1 MGVSNK
7 KKHTGGVKGAL
18 LSLAIILGIAGGAGE
33 AENVDTTEFYET
45 AYTTEIESKIINE
58 TEELIAISDEED
70 LQIQVP
76 MASVDCEGESY
87 TEIVS
92 LFENAGFLNVD
103 TYSREMEY
111 TIKISDKTV
120 AEISVA
126 GASVFDENA
135 KFSENAVVKVYYYIV
150 LPEETEIKT
159 QEIVDTSQSL
169 TDNNQAVD
177 NGTNESETM
186 VWIPQSGSKYHSR
199 SGCSN
204 MKNPTQVTK
213 EEAIDRG
220 YEPCKRCY

>member
-1 MGVSNK
+1 MSNK